1 VELIRGLGRNVI
13 TSEEQRTMRCE
24 QIRRELHEAHRPEEP
39 LSPGIQAHLDRC
51 LRCRAAHLELVALR
65 RSLSGL
71 EAPALPGGFELALR
85 QRLRDVQR
93 ARVAELSSSAPARR
107 RSVLLPVALV
117 ASVLLAIG
125 AVTGLVVTRLGGSDG
140 AEQSAQHYSLQLSI
154 QTTHDHPEALF
165 DVQLPHG
172 VALTSAA
179 ASSLG
184 KGTPVQWRSQLRA
197 GRNEVELPLVVRE
210 PGAVRVEI
218 HVGGRSLAT
227 TVHLSAQAAASG
239 RPIVVA
245 WTLDGGEPTEVV
257 Q

>member
-1 VELIRGLGRNVI
+1 
-13 TSEEQRTMRCE
+13 MRCE

-39 LSPGIQAHLDRC
+39 LSPGIQAHLDVCPRC
-51 LRCRAAHLELVALR
+51 QAVHLELVALQR
-65 RSLSGL
+65 GLSGL

-85 QRLRDVQR
+85 QRLRDVQS
-93 ARVAELSSSAPARR
+93 ARVAQSASAPARR

-125 AVTGLVVTRLGGSDG
+125 AVTGLLVTRLGVVGETEQG
-140 AEQSAQHYSLQLSI
+140 ARHYSLQLSI
-154 QTTHDHPEALF
+154 RTTQDHPEALF
-165 DVQLPHG
+165 DVQLPKG

-179 ASSLG
+179 AASLG
-184 KGTPVQWRSQLRA
+184 RGTPVQWRSHLRT

-210 PGAVRVEI
+210 PGAVRVELR
-218 HVGGRSLAT
+218 VGGRSLAT
-227 TVHLSAQAAASG
+227 TVHLTAQAAASG